1 MKKRKQ
7 IHEVPRVVK
16 FTEKWKEEQ
25 WFPEVEIRRE
35 EWRNIDWVQDGIM
48 KKKKLWRGIA
58 VTIAQPCGCS

>member
-48 KKKKLWRGIA
+48 KKKIVERDSSDYCTTVWM
-58 VTIAQPCGCS
+58 